1 MTFQYKN
8 DEEIFEEHL
17 NGGVRYLSFRSLDRT
32 GLVLNAFSTRSGG
45 VSEGPFASMNLSYT
59 QGDLDENVT
68 ENYRRMACALEIP
81 VESITLSMQTHTTNV
96 RRITEED
103 KGRGVTRPLGYED
116 VDGLI
121 TDVPGICLST
131 GYADCVPLY
140 FLDPVRHAIGLS
152 HSGWKGTVGQMGR
165 CTVEAMTEAFGSDPS
180 DLIAGIGPSICQ
192 DCYEVSEDVIEQFRN
207 AYGEEDWP
215 RLFYRKENGKYQ
227 LDLWKACYLTL
238 TKAGVREEKI
248 AVTNLCTCCNP
259 DILYSN
265 RAVKGGKRGNLAAF
279 LMLRG

>member
-1 MTFQYKN
+1 MKLQYKN
-8 DEEIFEEHL
+8 DEEIFQEHL

-68 ENYRRMACALEIP
+68 ENYHRMARALGIP

-140 FLDPVRHAIGLS
+140 FLDPVRRAIGLS

-165 CTVEAMTEAFGSDPS
+165 RTVEAMTEAFGSDPS
-180 DLIAGIGPSICQ
+180 ELIAGIGPSICQ
-192 DCYEVSEDVIEQFRN
+192 DCYEVSEDVIEQFRD

-215 RLFYRKENGKYQ
+215 QLFYCKENGKYQ

-238 TKAGVREEKI
+238 KKAGVREEHI
-248 AVTNLCTCCNP
+248 SVTNLCTCCNP